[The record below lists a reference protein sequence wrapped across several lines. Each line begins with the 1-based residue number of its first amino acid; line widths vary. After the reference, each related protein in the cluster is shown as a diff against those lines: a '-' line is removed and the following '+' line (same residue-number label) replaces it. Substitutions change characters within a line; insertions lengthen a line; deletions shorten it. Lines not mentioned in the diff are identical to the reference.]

1 MSPLFLYVNGN
12 QILFIIQEIS
22 GKGKRK
28 KQSPVE
34 KEVADGMAIVYEEV
48 KKDLNTLPREKVMD
62 VLFR

>member
-1 MSPLFLYVNGN
+1 MNRN

-22 GKGKRK
+22 VKGKRK

-34 KEVADGMAIVYEEV
+34 KEVADGMDTVYEEV